1 MGVTASK
8 YKGFKILARPYQL
21 HESKRWTADFEI
33 RRNGRRQP
41 FGLDERY
48 LTEEEAE
55 ARCSGLGRR
64 IIDGRVPGWS
74 VEHLRGETRG
84 WSALLHESTGE
95 SMRQSLIAGIVLVC
109 LGLFVLLRGA
119 SFTSKRD
126 VLEVGEV
133 KITADQKQS
142 IPPWAGGAAVVVG
155 AVLIVAGAR
164 KRA

>member
-1 MGVTASK
+1 MTASK
-8 YKGFKILARPYQL
+8 YKGFKILAQPYQL
-21 HESKRWTADFEI
+21 HETKRWTADFEI

-41 FGLDERY
+41 FGLDEWY
-48 LTEEEAE
+48 PTGGGGVPCA
-55 ARCSGLGRR
+55 GLGRR